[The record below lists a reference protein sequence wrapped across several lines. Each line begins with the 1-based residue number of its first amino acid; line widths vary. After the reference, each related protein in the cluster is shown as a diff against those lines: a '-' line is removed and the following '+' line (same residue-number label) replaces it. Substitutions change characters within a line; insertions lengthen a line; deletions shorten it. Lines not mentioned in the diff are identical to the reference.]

1 MTKRESL
8 NGKPLCNKR
17 VNKTA
22 CREIAAIVAGAVSAV
37 FLMSSRADSTG
48 TYVTNDV
55 TWTWKTV
62 DNSDGSQSYR
72 MGGGSATSTAMPT
85 DTELDASLI
94 PWSCLGGDGSFHTF
108 DMISAHAFKD
118 CKNLTGI
125 LKIPSSIQYVGQQA
139 FVRTGI
145 TRAIVNATRNGIEV
159 SGSHMFFGCENLK
172 GVWYKGHGGIWIEQH
187 FYGASALKLVVFGP
201 QIDKRGSFG
210 ASFFNVKGCKI
221 FYSASQTSWD
231 SGTEGDWYCQNG
243 NEVIRYGAGQD
254 FDMTFSDTEDSVT
267 IYPKTET
274 AVTNAIAWAPLFK
287 DALGLDMKIAI
298 TNRIEMSEDIEIT
311 EAMLQNVTVS
321 APPWY
326 LTFAVKSQT
335 QLDNVLDSIS
345 VDTPIIIDIE
355 GVGKN
360 QITVPKGRKVAI
372 LAKDGWTFGQKTY
385 GIVISFR

>member
-1 MTKRESL
+1 M
-8 NGKPLCNKR
+8 
-17 VNKTA
+17 
-22 CREIAAIVAGAVSAV
+22 
-37 FLMSSRADSTG
+37 D
-48 TYVTNDV
+48 
-55 TWTWKTV
+55 
-62 DNSDGSQSYR
+62 
-72 MGGGSATSTAMPT
+72 
-85 DTELDASLI
+85 
-94 PWSCLGGDGSFHTF
+94 
-108 DMISAHAFKD
+108 
-118 CKNLTGI
+118 
-125 LKIPSSIQYVGQQA
+125 
-139 FVRTGI
+139 
-145 TRAIVNATRNGIEV
+145 
-159 SGSHMFFGCENLK
+159 LK
-172 GVWYKGHGGIWIEQH
+172 GVWYKGHGEIEIGHH
-187 FYGASALKLVVFGP
+187 FYGATALKLVVFGP
-201 QIDKRGSFG
+201 QIAKRGSFD
-210 ASFFNVKGCKI
+210 ASFFNVEGCKI

>member
-1 MTKRESL
+1 
-8 NGKPLCNKR
+8 
-17 VNKTA
+17 
-22 CREIAAIVAGAVSAV
+22 
-37 FLMSSRADSTG
+37 
-48 TYVTNDV
+48 
-55 TWTWKTV
+55 
-62 DNSDGSQSYR
+62 
-72 MGGGSATSTAMPT
+72 
-85 DTELDASLI
+85 
-94 PWSCLGGDGSFHTF
+94 
-108 DMISAHAFKD
+108 
-118 CKNLTGI
+118 
-125 LKIPSSIQYVGQQA
+125 
-139 FVRTGI
+139 
-145 TRAIVNATRNGIEV
+145 
-159 SGSHMFFGCENLK
+159 
-172 GVWYKGHGGIWIEQH
+172 
-187 FYGASALKLVVFGP
+187 P
-201 QIDKRGSFG
+201 QIAKRGSFD
-210 ASFFNVKGCKI
+210 ASFFNVEGCKI